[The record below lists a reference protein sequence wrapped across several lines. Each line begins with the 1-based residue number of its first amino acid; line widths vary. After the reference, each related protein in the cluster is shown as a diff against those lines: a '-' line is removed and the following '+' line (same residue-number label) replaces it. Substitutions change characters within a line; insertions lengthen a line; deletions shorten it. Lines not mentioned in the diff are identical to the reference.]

1 MNANVSPYQF
11 DFKGTWVSATQMKL
25 KKFEGVLPEWKEV
38 SERKIFIVSIKGR
51 THLIFFLSFVF
62 FFVFFSLIHRLK
74 LYVYWEW
81 NRMFSTS
88 RQFSQ
93 ITIVKRYQI
102 RNRSLIFRSAHE
114 SQPTERT
121 REGKKLLSIC
131 ATLYCVQ
138 YLEISSLIR

>member
-1 MNANVSPYQF
+1 MNANVSPCQF

-74 LYVYWEW
+74 LYVYW

-114 SQPTERT
+114 RHKASQQ
-121 REGKKLLSIC
+121 REQEKGKNFC
-131 ATLYCVQ
+131 PFVQ
-138 YLEISSLIR
+138 RYIAYNIWKFHR